1 MLPVSNKER
10 GMRSKQILVKVYVKP
25 EEKAW
30 IAANARAGRLSMS
43 AYARTMALGGNPV
56 HTLDLDEMNKL
67 LKISADLGRL
77 GGLLKMLLTNDERL
91 DEMGREMGRA
101 TIDGTL
107 FDIRATQA
115 QLLDVVNAFARKAK
129 ARM

>member
-1 MLPVSNKER
+1 MSNKER
-10 GMRSKQILVKVYVKP
+10 GMRSKQTLVKVYVKP
-25 EEKAW
+25 EEKAR
-30 IAANARAGRLSMS
+30 IAANARASRLSMS
-43 AYARTMALGGNPV
+43 AYARTLALGGNPSSNI
-56 HTLDLDEMNKL
+56 DLDEMNKL
-67 LKISADLGRL
+67 LKVSADLGRL

-107 FDIRATQA
+107 VDIRAAQA
-115 QLLDVVNAFARKAK
+115 RLLDVVNAFVGKAK